1 MNDCNLKIIVSA
13 LEECLSNN
21 GHTLLAID
29 GRCGGGKTYLSGCL
43 ESIFEC
49 NIVHMDDFFL
59 PFELR
64 NEERMSQIGGNIHK
78 ERFLEEVLQPL
89 VNNERVSYRP
99 YECKSGTFSDEIS
112 FVPGK
117 LTVIEGTYSCM
128 SEFSDY
134 YDLKIFVDVS
144 DEVRKDRLK
153 RRCKSGEYERFTNI
167 WIPREEA
174 YFDKY
179 NVMSRCD
186 YIIDTSDFDKEI

>member
-1 MNDCNLKIIVSA
+1 
-13 LEECLSNN
+13 
-21 GHTLLAID
+21 
-29 GRCGGGKTYLSGCL
+29 
-43 ESIFEC
+43 
-49 NIVHMDDFFL
+49 
-59 PFELR
+59 
-64 NEERMSQIGGNIHK
+64 MSQIGGNIHK

-99 YECKSGTFSDEIS
+99 YECKFGTFSDEIS

-117 LTVIEGTYSCM
+117 LIVIEGTYSCM

-144 DEVRKDRLK
+144 DDVRKKRLK
-153 RRCKSGEYERFTNI
+153 RRCKNDEYESFTNI
-167 WIPREEA
+167 WIPREDA

-186 YIIDTSDFDKEI
+186 YIIDTSDFD